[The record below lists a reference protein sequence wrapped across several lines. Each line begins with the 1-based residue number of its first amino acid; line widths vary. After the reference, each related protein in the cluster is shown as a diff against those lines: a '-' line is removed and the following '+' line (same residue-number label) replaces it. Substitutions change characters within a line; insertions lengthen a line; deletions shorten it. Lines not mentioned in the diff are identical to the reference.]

1 MAHYFTKFTTG
12 WFRELLTTFY
22 KLDRLAL
29 LLVINGS
36 TEPMEWLRVQS
47 SPIINC
53 RRATLQLFC
62 YFADISENERKMAT
76 ISILSLC
83 IPWVWS
89 PASGRPITNAS
100 PSSSSSEIM
109 RRYCDM
115 IGLVMMK
122 SPFTDAWSPSTDK
135 HAPNCC

>member
-1 MAHYFTKFTTG
+1 MSCSQHSTSWIDWRCCSLSTDQRSRWNGCVSSLPQLSTAG
-12 WFRELLTTFY
+12 EL
-22 KLDRLAL
+22 
-29 LLVINGS
+29 
-36 TEPMEWLRVQS
+36 
-47 SPIINC
+47 
-53 RRATLQLFC
+53 LFC

-122 SPFTDAWSPSTDK
+122 SPFTDACSPSTDK